1 MYLDVLVG
9 FRQKRYEIRV
19 NLGLIFNFSFIQQRP
34 ELETHGFDIKR
45 KSIEDGRHLQK
56 MHQQVIFAALCCAG
70 YVGKQS
76 LHFWFLCSKLNFNAL
91 LAEKLHLKGKS
102 AESNLQKELELIFG

>member
-1 MYLDVLVG
+1 MAH
-9 FRQKRYEIRV
+9 FH
-19 NLGLIFNFSFIQQRP
+19 FSFIQQRP
-34 ELETHGFDIKR
+34 ELKIHGFDIKR
-45 KSIEDGRHLQK
+45 KSKEDGRHLQK